1 MWALLYGSEFPKKDD
16 KRQQIAP
23 VQKKKESKVSVAN
36 SAKSK
41 DAEIKKAENDDFEPE
56 NDEKTA
62 KNSLSDK
69 EMPAPE
75 EEVMN
80 LPEDE
85 PGEEKHI
92 LDKNT
97 IRGYKAG
104 LSHDLDV
111 CRSKLSENQW
121 RALRTK
127 LESMLSTVKR
137 IIDGTE
143 EDDGEV

>member
-1 MWALLYGSEFPKKDD
+1 ML
-16 KRQQIAP
+16 
-23 VQKKKESKVSVAN
+23 
-36 SAKSK
+36 
-41 DAEIKKAENDDFEPE
+41 
-56 NDEKTA
+56 
-62 KNSLSDK
+62 
-69 EMPAPE
+69 APE

-85 PGEEKHI
+85 PEEEKHI

-111 CRSKLSENQW
+111 CRTKLSENQW
-121 RALRTK
+121 RALKTK